1 MTVLG
6 AKRTTPRKG
15 LKRSPLKRT
24 AKLKPQ
30 SKRAKDE
37 MKIWSGVKKEREQLL
52 RGKFGYL
59 PCEWCKKAILNGYH
73 GHHNDHD
80 RRNNTL
86 GNARLLE
93 FACHSFVEDNN
104 IKDVPS
110 LL

>member
-1 MTVLG
+1 MGTPIG

-15 LKRSPLKRT
+15 LKRKSG
-24 AKLKPQ
+24 LKPQ
-30 SKRAKDE
+30 SNKAKEE

-52 RGKFGYL
+52 RDKFGYL

-73 GHHNDHD
+73 GHHNDHN

-86 GNARLLE
+86 LNARLLE
-93 FACHSFVEDNN
+93 FTCHMFVEDNN

>member
-1 MTVLG
+1 LTILG
-6 AKRTTPRKG
+6 KKRTEPRKG
-15 LKRSPLKRT
+15 LKRTS
-24 AKLKPQ
+24 LKPQ
-30 SKRAKDE
+30 SEKAKSE
-37 MKIWSGVKKEREQLL
+37 MVIWRKVKQEREKLL
-52 RGKFGYL
+52 RDKFGYL

-73 GHHNDHD
+73 GHHNDHN

-93 FACHSFVEDNN
+93 FSCHMFVEDNN